1 MAKIM
6 GIVNLHHSVHLDS
19 ITERRSLASTAF
31 LGRYC
36 FIDFAISNFTNSGI
50 NEIGILIK
58 EHSRSLFRHLGS
70 GDSQWALN
78 TKTGGITLMY
88 NEKYANNDKYN
99 HDVNN
104 LIENKWFLKQSNAE
118 YVVIAPIHMVN
129 IIDYT
134 KAVDEHIKSNADV
147 SSLLFATLPSSLA
160 SRNFFAVAG
169 SVFSPPGPS
178 FAKNW
183 RLYSKITS

>member
-1 MAKIM
+1 MAKVM
-6 GIVNLHHSVHLDS
+6 GIVNLHHSINLDS
-19 ITERRSLASTAF
+19 ITTRRSLASTAF

-88 NEKYANNDKYN
+88 NEQYANNNRYN
-99 HDVNN
+99 HDVNRVWDSTSAPSSWP
-104 LIENKWFLKQSNAE
+104 LR
-118 YVVIAPIHMVN
+118 IAPPPWPVPTI
-129 IIDYT
+129 
-134 KAVDEHIKSNADV
+134 
-147 SSLLFATLPSSLA
+147 
-160 SRNFFAVAG
+160 SRSRF
-169 SVFSPPGPS
+169 P
-178 FAKNW
+178 
-183 RLYSKITS
+183 L